1 MKLKERIAVTR
12 RGYRMLA
19 EYCPRLIR
27 TKVIAAAAEA
37 LSPFVTIWFSGRI
50 INEITGNRDIG
61 TLVLLVLLTVVLAT
75 QHFALFRHHE
85 QGDRSH
91 CQELSW

>member
-19 EYCPRLIR
+19 EYCPKLIR

-50 INEITGNRDIG
+50 INEIAGNRDIG
-61 TLVLLVLLTVVLAT
+61 TLVLLAT
-75 QHFALFRHHE
+75 FCVQL
-85 QGDRSH
+85 
-91 CQELSW
+91 QENSIDNARY